1 MATLVCH
8 PSYAGWE
15 RQFAVDA
22 KANAQELY
30 DELKFQFPKLKD
42 SGGFK
47 LLRASKSGW
56 KGLEVIDILSDTQD
70 I

>member
-1 MATLVCH
+1 M
-8 PSYAGWE
+8 
-15 RQFAVDA
+15 DA

-42 SGGFK
+42 GGGFK
-47 LLRASKSGW
+47 LLHASKSGW
-56 KGLEVIDILSDTQD
+56 KGLEVIDILSGTQD